1 LRSAG
6 FDRAIPLQI
15 WAVSDGKAGHAN
27 QALGL
32 AEAIARRTSAQ
43 IRVKRVALRTPYA
56 WLAPDW
62 TPAPLQALTLAS
74 DSIQPPWPDIWIACG
89 RQTAAVTKAV
99 RHIAGRAC
107 FCVQLQDPRANLR
120 EFDLIVAP
128 AHDGLEAPNLIP
140 SLGALHRIH
149 PHLLENA
156 ALENDHLLRLASPRL
171 AVLIGGDSK
180 RQRIRGK
187 RASALAAPL
196 VRLARTGASLMVS
209 LSRRT
214 GAPARAVLETEL
226 KPHSALWWDQTGPNP
241 YLAMLALADHIL
253 VTADSVSMATEAAAT
268 GKPVHILPVDGQAG
282 KLEAFHTALQAQG
295 AARPFRLPLASWS
308 YPILN
313 ESERIAERVLAAA
326 FPRMRHGA

>member
-1 LRSAG
+1 MRSAG
-6 FDRAIPLQI
+6 FEPAAALQI
-15 WAVSDGKAGHAN
+15 WAVSDGKPGHAG

-32 AEAIARRTSAQ
+32 AQAIARRTSAH
-43 IRVKRVALRTPYA
+43 ISVKRVALRTPYA

-74 DSIQPPWPDIWIACG
+74 DPIAPPWPDIWIACG
-89 RQTAAVTKAV
+89 RQTAALTKAV
-99 RHIAGRAC
+99 RHAAGRAC

-120 EFDLIVAP
+120 EFDLVIAP

-149 PHLLENA
+149 PALLEA
-156 ALENDHLLRLASPRL
+156 AVQESDHLLGLAAPRL

-180 RQRIRGK
+180 RHTIGTK
-187 RASALAAPL
+187 RAGALATPL
-196 VRLARTGASLMVS
+196 VRLARTGASVMVS

-214 GAPARAVLETEL
+214 GASARAVLETEL
-226 KPHSALWWDQTGPNP
+226 KPHCALWWDQTGPNP
-241 YLAMLALADHIL
+241 YLAMLGAADHIL

-268 GKPVHILPVDGQAG
+268 GKPVHILPVDGQPG
-282 KLEAFHTALQAQG
+282 KLDAFHGALQAHG
-295 AARPFRLPLASWS
+295 AARPFRLPLAGWS

-313 ESERIAERVLAAA
+313 ESERVADLVLAAA
-326 FPRMRHGA
+326 FARMRQGA